1 MANMQFK
8 KNKIYSG
15 AMLTVTALSLATPAI
30 ANAATTNTV
39 PAADKVVAQKD
50 KQTDNKAANKTEVN
64 KTTDKSSDKSTDK
77 TTAAV
82 VNNKK
87 ESDPDNPQTLKE
99 QTMIINKV
107 IASSDKDTSTDN
119 LKGVNGA
126 KFTVYDVTDLMNTI
140 IKEELKT
147 SDSKPSD
154 SQIDDAI
161 KKAEDTSEA
170 NTVNAD
176 TTDTANVKS
185 DDKNADTKKTDSKA
199 ATTTSKQEAKDSKEA
214 NVDKTKADSKNQAE
228 NQTSTKDQKA
238 QSKDTTAQAKDD
250 KASDTTDKKVESDKD
265 TAADKKED
273 STAADDALIQKVDQ
287 MRKDDTLRK
296 EIATRAGKLDTTQMK
311 KFAEVTTAHDN
322 ASKKDG
328 VARVKLPIDGK
339 YHAYYVVNTETPKE
353 AMAKN
358 SDPIVVITPI
368 TDKDGKYSADFT
380 VYPKSEAIKPADKQT
395 PGQTTSQAKMYQTG
409 KSHGFWANVV
419 SYVQNLFS

>member
-1 MANMQFK
+1 MLK
-8 KNKIYSG
+8 KNKIYSS
-15 AMLTVTALSLATPAI
+15 AMLTATALSLATPTI
-30 ANAATTNTV
+30 ANAATTNTA
-39 PAADKVVAQKD
+39 PAADKVVAQQD
-50 KQTDNKAANKTEVN
+50 KQTDNKSANKTEVDKTPN
-64 KTTDKSSDKSTDK
+64 KSDDKSTDK

-82 VNNKK
+82 VNDKK
-87 ESDPDNPQTLKE
+87 ESDSDNPQTLKE

-147 SDSKPSD
+147 SDSKSSD

-161 KKAEDTSEA
+161 KKAEDTSTTD
-170 NTVNAD
+170 TVNAD
-176 TTDTANVKS
+176 KTDNANAKS
-185 DDKNADTKKTDSKA
+185 DDKNADTNKTDAKTD
-199 ATTTSKQEAKDSKEA
+199 TTTSKQEAKDSKDTK
-214 NVDKTKADSKNQAE
+214 VDKTKVDSKNQTE
-228 NQTSTKDQKA
+228 DQTSTKDQK
-238 QSKDTTAQAKDD
+238 DTTAQTKDD
-250 KASDTTDKKVESDKD
+250 KSSDTT
-265 TAADKKED
+265 DKKED
-273 STAADDALIQKVDQ
+273 STADDALVQKVDQ

-296 EIATRAGKLDTTQMK
+296 EIANRAAKLDTTQMT

-322 ASKKDG
+322 TLKKDG
-328 VARVKLPIDGK
+328 VARVKLPINGK

-395 PGQTTSQAKMYQTG
+395 PSQNQTVSQAKMYQTG

-419 SYVQNLFS
+419 SYVHSLFS

>member
-1 MANMQFK
+1 MQFK
-8 KNKIYSG
+8 KNKIYSS

-30 ANAATTNTV
+30 ANAATTNTA
-39 PAADKVVAQKD
+39 PATDKVVAQKD

-82 VNNKK
+82 VNDKK

-119 LKGVNGA
+119 LKGVNDA

-176 TTDTANVKS
+176 KTEAANAKS
-185 DDKNADTKKTDSKA
+185 DDKNADTKKTDAKA
-199 ATTTSKQEAKDSKEA
+199 ATTSKQEAKDSKDTK
-214 NVDKTKADSKNQAE
+214 VDKTKVDSKNQAE

-238 QSKDTTAQAKDD
+238 QSKDTTVQAKDD
-250 KASDTTDKKVESDKD
+250 KDSDTTDKKVESDKD
-265 TAADKKED
+265 AAADKKED
-273 STAADDALIQKVDQ
+273 STADDALIQKVDQ

-358 SDPIVVITPI
+358 SDPVVVITPI
-368 TDKDGKYSADFT
+368 TDKDGKYSPDFT
-380 VYPKSEAIKPADKQT
+380 IYPKSEAIKPADKQT
-395 PGQTTSQAKMYQTG
+395 PGQPGQTTSQAKMYQTG
-409 KSHGFWANVV
+409 KSHGFWATVV